1 MKEKEIQKW
10 GLYGDPLHKQ
20 YRIRIAELITGMWFT
35 TNPDA
40 IPFLASRELC
50 REVDED
56 FVRSDTYVSGEKV
69 SFKHVYDLKEDP
81 DRLAD
86 FILDEQPWVIVKKLA
101 QRYGPII
108 RWQGVLGKSPEL
120 GIPNID
126 M

>member
-1 MKEKEIQKW
+1 MGVVRRSAAQAVSDSNCGIDHWNVVHDEP
-10 GLYGDPLHKQ
+10 GRDSV
-20 YRIRIAELITGMWFT
+20 
-35 TNPDA
+35 
-40 IPFLASRELC
+40 LASRELC